1 MKKTSYKPLNSLDVL
16 GTIEKLTI
24 LDQVQR
30 PRQSKT
36 NQRESK
42 KSNNNNDEEENEAIN
57 LCETQKSTLQIVK
70 LGNHLLALFL
80 ED

>member
-1 MKKTSYKPLNSLDVL
+1 ML
-16 GTIEKLTI
+16 GNIEELTI

-30 PRQSKT
+30 PRQSKA

-42 KSNNNNDEEENEAIN
+42 KKNNNDEEENEAIN